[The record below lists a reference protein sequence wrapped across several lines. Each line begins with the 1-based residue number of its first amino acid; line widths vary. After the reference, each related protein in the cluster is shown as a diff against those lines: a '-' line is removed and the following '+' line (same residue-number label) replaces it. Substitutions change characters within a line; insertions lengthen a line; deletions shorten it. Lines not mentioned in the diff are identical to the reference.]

1 MNTDS
6 SELDQ
11 SEWLSNSQ
19 PPHSIRRWL
28 PVITIEGA
36 LANVFT
42 VLTGGAFL
50 TGLALWL
57 GANDF
62 QIGLLAAI
70 PFLAQVTQLLS
81 AYLVD
86 KTGHRKT
93 IAIWASVLARQIWWV
108 MFFLLLVPISWRLHA
123 LIAVVFIYG
132 VAIML
137 ATPAWTSWMSDIIPD
152 EIRGR
157 YFGYRSAAVGVTTL
171 GATIFG
177 GILLDKLRAL
187 GRPDIGFAVIVG
199 TAGLFALIA
208 VILLS
213 RIPDRLPSEIRIG
226 FDWERL
232 IAPIKDRTFRH
243 LLRVFFVWNMAIGL
257 ASPFFAAQ
265 MLNNL
270 KMSFTQVSIYTCVF
284 SIVAIVLY
292 KPWGELID
300 RFGSK
305 PVIVFCAFGLAIVPL
320 VWWIPRQGYLWILWF
335 EAIYSGALW
344 AGFNLGTFNIPIAN
358 SPKEGRTIYIAM
370 FSLVT
375 GLGFFIASLLGG
387 ALSQNWSHFHWQ
399 AGKQTIVNYHLIFA
413 LSGGLRF
420 LAAFLILTFREPM
433 EKSLP
438 DMIQFMGYAALKRL
452 LSGR

>member
-1 MNTDS
+1 MDTNS
-6 SELDQ
+6 SESDR
-11 SEWLSNSQ
+11 SEWLSVYQ

-28 PVITIEGA
+28 SVITIEGA

-70 PFLAQVTQLLS
+70 PFLAQVAQLLS

-86 KTGHRKT
+86 KTGYRK
-93 IAIWASVLARQIWWV
+93 AITVWASVLARQIWWA
-108 MFFLLLVPISWRLHA
+108 MFLLLLMPINWRLQA
-123 LIAVVFIYG
+123 LIAVVSIYG
-132 VAIML
+132 VAIMV
-137 ATPAWTSWMSDIIPD
+137 ATPSWTSWMSDIIPD

-157 YFGYRSAAVGVTTL
+157 YFGYRSAAIGVTTL
-171 GATIFG
+171 VATIFG
-177 GILLDKLRAL
+177 GILLDRLRAL
-187 GRPDIGFAVIVG
+187 GRPDIGFATIVG

-208 VILLS
+208 VILLGK
-213 RIPDRLPSEIRIG
+213 IPDRPPSEIRIG
-226 FDWERL
+226 FSWERL
-232 IAPIKDRTFRH
+232 VAPIRDKTFRH

-257 ASPFFAAQ
+257 AAPFFAAQ

-270 KMSFTQVSIYTCVF
+270 KMSFTQISIYTSVF
-284 SIVAIVLY
+284 SIVAVTLY
-292 KPWGELID
+292 KPWGGLID

-305 PVIVFCAFGLAIVPL
+305 PVIVFCAFGLALVPL
-320 VWWIPRQGYLWILWF
+320 LWWIPRPGYLWILWF
-335 EAIYSGALW
+335 EAVYSGALW

-375 GLGFFIASLLGG
+375 GLGFFAASIMGG
-387 ALSQNWSHFHWQ
+387 VLSQSWNHFHWQ
-399 AGKQTIVNYHLIFA
+399 MGKQTVINYHLLFA

-420 LAAFLILTFREPM
+420 LAALLILTFREPV